1 MGYFKELTVSKQQSQ
16 VEREHQIPQVNK
28 YNPSAD
34 EWQKPLLVNV
44 SEAPNK
50 LGEEQ
55 RGWAKLC
62 PNIVKCI
69 SFGTTLHNAKDCLNN
84 MCTLYTSKVKA
95 LLIYKMLILVNTV
108 DKQNTVLM
116 LPDGLRNT
124 GCCYVNILQWRQT
137 CYRGSEGVEIS
148 QGFQ

>member
-55 RGWAKLC
+55 RG
-62 PNIVKCI
+62 
-69 SFGTTLHNAKDCLNN
+69 
-84 MCTLYTSKVKA
+84 
-95 LLIYKMLILVNTV
+95 
-108 DKQNTVLM
+108 
-116 LPDGLRNT
+116 
-124 GCCYVNILQWRQT
+124 
-137 CYRGSEGVEIS
+137 
-148 QGFQ
+148 